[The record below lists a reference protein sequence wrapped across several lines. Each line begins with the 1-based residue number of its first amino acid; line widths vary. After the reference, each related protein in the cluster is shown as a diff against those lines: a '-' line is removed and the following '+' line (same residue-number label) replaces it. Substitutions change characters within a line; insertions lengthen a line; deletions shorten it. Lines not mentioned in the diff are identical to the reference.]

1 MTAELAQDGIHIVYY
16 TYHDYVL
23 YVILEAHLHFKCHA
37 MPVLSNELLD
47 LFISLE
53 THLSVSDMLWR
64 FKDDALQFMR
74 ILCTYYYFKSS
85 ADKFIPSV

>member
-1 MTAELAQDGIHIVYY
+1 MYY
-16 TYHDYVL
+16 IML
-23 YVILEAHLHFKCHA
+23 YWKPIFISNA
-37 MPVLSNELLD
+37 MPVSSNELLD
-47 LFISLE
+47 LFISLK

-85 ADKFIPSV
+85 AAKFIPSNGTSWYTTYSPRVFSCASVDG